1 MGDKSFVKY
10 TLSGFSGLEIQE
22 CSEPVE
28 VKNKVVDSYM
38 FSKDLSSLT
47 IYLKPENY
55 YELNAEL
62 VEDFKN
68 QLLYKL
74 LSFQNVENNEYS
86 CIIEQIVDAD
96 KNKLAAFDSI
106 QLEHVLIG
114 KVSLLAKD
122 FYKELEDTQVTINA
136 CNRGVYQ
143 RVLCI
148 MQNPNKVM
156 QFMQLYEVL
165 LELTSYGKN
174 LSQQNVIDFFRNTVK
189 LSPNCF
195 VPSTDLR
202 KIDKNTG
209 KPKEEDCYTHLRNEI
224 GHSQDTKDFS
234 TYRKLGEKINNGIT
248 HLSKIN

>member
-165 LELTSYGKN
+165 LELTSYGKK
-174 LSQQNVIDFFRNTVK
+174 SFTAECDRFFPK
-189 LSPNCF
+189 YC
-195 VPSTDLR
+195 
-202 KIDKNTG
+202 KIITELFCAFNGFKKN
-209 KPKEEDCYTHLRNEI
+209 R
-224 GHSQDTKDFS
+224 
-234 TYRKLGEKINNGIT
+234 
-248 HLSKIN
+248 